1 MSISIFGTVAGEGTL
16 NLGNIDNI
24 YASWIRLY
32 YQLIFNSNRHTP
44 VFYHLLILCRVMNEW
59 FSLRNNFI
67 DDSVKLLRRNKFV
80 EARDNF
86 KLPQEHPSLLELI
99 HQMSQLQHWK
109 KNT

>member
-1 MSISIFGTVAGEGTL
+1 MSTSIFGAVAGEGTL
-16 NLGNIDNI
+16 ILGNIDNT

-32 YQLIFNSNRHTP
+32 YRLISNSNRHTP
-44 VFYHLLILCRVMNEW
+44 IFYRLLILCRVMNEW

-86 KLPQEHPSLLELI
+86 KLPSRTPIAARANSSKE
-99 HQMSQLQHWK
+99 QLQH
-109 KNT
+109 